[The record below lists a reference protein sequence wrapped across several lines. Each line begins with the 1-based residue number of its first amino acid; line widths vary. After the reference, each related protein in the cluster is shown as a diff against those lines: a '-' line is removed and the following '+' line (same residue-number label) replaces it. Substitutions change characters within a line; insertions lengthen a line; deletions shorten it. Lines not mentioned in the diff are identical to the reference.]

1 MKVNMKME
9 IWRIVLAI
17 YLVCINT
24 AAFAAFGIDKQKAV
38 KRKWRIRERTLIF
51 LAALGGSSGAL
62 LGMYVFRH
70 KTRHLKFVLGIPVIM
85 IIQAAAVYVLMWI

>member
-1 MKVNMKME
+1 MKIE
-9 IWRIVLAI
+9 IWRIVLAV
-17 YLVCINT
+17 YLVCINI
-24 AAFAAFGIDKQKAV
+24 AAFAAFGIDKQRAV

-62 LGMYVFRH
+62 LGMYVFSH

-85 IIQAAAVYVLMWI
+85 ALQMCALWLIFKVR